1 MLQKIRNA
9 ARPDGG
15 QAAVTLAVVVIA
27 VALSSYLLFR
37 TMSAAVSINKKA
49 ETIRNEAGGINT
61 ATASIEQLQET
72 NKTAKSIL
80 GTAKELGEGRPDGRV
95 GQIVT
100 LAKSIDS
107 LATSINGTA
116 GTINTT
122 ARNINGQAVAILG
135 TARLIAADVRTINAT
150 IDTTLGIANG
160 IKADTGTIV
169 TQARSIRQDLAGVP
183 LAGG

>member
-1 MLQKIRNA
+1 MLQRFRNL

-15 QAAVTLAVVVIA
+15 QAAVTLFVVVIA
-27 VALSSYLLFR
+27 VAVSSYLLYR

-49 ETIRNEAGGINT
+49 ETIRNTAGGINT
-61 ATASIEQLQET
+61 ATASIEQLEQT
-72 NKTAKSIL
+72 NATAKSIL

-107 LATSINGTA
+107 LATSINSTA
-116 GTINTT
+116 GTINNT

-135 TARLIAADVRTINAT
+135 TARLIAGDVRQINAN
-150 IDTTLGIANG
+150 IDGTLGLANG

-169 TQARSIRQDLAGVP
+169 GQARSIRADLARVP
-183 LAGG
+183 IAGG